1 MYTDFIVYSLARY
14 SGNGVTVLGKVTGKE
29 PSRGVCVGGG
39 KLYQRTVGDQVMTV
53 EWWL

>member
-14 SGNGVTVLGKVTGKE
+14 SGNGVMYSVRQGKE

>member
-14 SGNGVTVLGKVTGKE
+14 SGNGVTVLGKVRSPRAESVWVEVSST
-29 PSRGVCVGGG
+29 RGQ
-39 KLYQRTVGDQVMTV
+39 LIGDQVMTV

>member
-1 MYTDFIVYSLARY
+1 MYMDFIVYSLARY
-14 SGNGVTVLGKVTGKE
+14 SGNGVTVLGKVRSPRAE
-29 PSRGVCVGGG
+29 SVWVEVI